1 MKTKVHNQNFF
12 NEKRS
17 IYPQKYAL
25 YVIAHLTGGKNGGI
39 AGMK

>member
-1 MKTKVHNQNFF
+1 MKTKQLQSELLMKKEHL
-12 NEKRS
+12 
-17 IYPQKYAL
+17 PQKCAL